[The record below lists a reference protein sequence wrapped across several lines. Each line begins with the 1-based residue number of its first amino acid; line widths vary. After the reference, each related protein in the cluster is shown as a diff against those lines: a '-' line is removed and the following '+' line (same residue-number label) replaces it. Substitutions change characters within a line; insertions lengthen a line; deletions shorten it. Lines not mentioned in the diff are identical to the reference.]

1 MNENKEY
8 KIEFAKFEDT
18 EDIADLYD
26 GWKEFSGILPNELLK
41 LDTADDL
48 AKYFNRENSPRKF
61 IVAKSKNNKVIGVC
75 YLDITW
81 QGLKNIRLGDMFVH
95 KEFRNIGIGSA
106 LVDKAIEYAKEN
118 NIKKI
123 WLWTQE
129 ELKDTIRLYEKKG
142 FKPEGIQKAQFC
154 GKDALLYGLVL

>member
-1 MNENKEY
+1 MEKDKKY
-8 KIEFAKFEDT
+8 KIEFAKLEDVK
-18 EDIADLYD
+18 DIANLYGD
-26 GWKEFSGILPNELLK
+26 WQEFSGILPNELLK
-41 LDTADDL
+41 LDTIDDL
-48 AKYFNRENSPRKF
+48 AKYFNEGNSPRKF

-95 KEFRNIGIGSA
+95 KEFRNIGIGSS
-106 LVDKAIEYAKEN
+106 LIDKTIDYAKEN

-129 ELKDTIRLYEKKG
+129 ELKDAIRLYEKKG
-142 FKPEGIQKAQFC
+142 FKLEGTQKAQFC
-154 GKDALLYGLVL
+154 GKDTLLYGFVL